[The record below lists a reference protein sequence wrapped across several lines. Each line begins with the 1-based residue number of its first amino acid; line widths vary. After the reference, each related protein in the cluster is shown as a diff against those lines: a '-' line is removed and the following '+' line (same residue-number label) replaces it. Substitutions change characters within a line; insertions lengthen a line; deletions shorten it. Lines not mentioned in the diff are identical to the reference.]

1 MVINMV
7 ILNGFPKGLIFV
19 FVVLGIIILSLIA
32 SFFLAKK
39 IRDMVFKKR
48 YDDNGTL
55 KYFYAEDF
63 ENLKAEPIEFIS
75 KEYFS
80 KLVDVV

>member
-39 IRDMVFKKR
+39 IRDMV
-48 YDDNGTL
+48 
-55 KYFYAEDF
+55 EDGM
-63 ENLKAEPIEFIS
+63 
-75 KEYFS
+75 YFS
-80 KLVDVV
+80 NKRV